1 MAAKR
6 GNRNSGPFNL
16 EYREGEVGGD
26 GEVVEA
32 LWYVGPERAEIRE
45 ETLGPLADGHIRV
58 RAHCGAIS
66 RGTEALIAAGR
77 VPVSE
82 YRRMRAPFMGGAFPF
97 PVKYGYATA
106 GVVEDGPAHL
116 LGRNVFALYPHQTCF
131 DIPIEAAILV
141 PEGIPLSRAVL
152 AANMETALNATWD
165 ASPGP
170 YGRIAVI
177 GAGAVGALVA
187 FICAHIEDVDVTLV
201 DSNPERAGLADALG
215 VKFALPAGAP
225 EDCQFVFH
233 ASATGAGL
241 ATALDAAG
249 NEATI
254 IELSWHGSGVVAIP
268 LGGAFHSR
276 RLKLISSQVGQVAP
290 SHRATWSHRMRLDA
304 AMKLTAHPHLDALL
318 APAIAFSDLPERISD
333 VLKPRSG
340 VLCQLI
346 SYQ

>member
-1 MAAKR
+1 M
-6 GNRNSGPFNL
+6 GGGSD
-16 EYREGEVGGD
+16 EVA
-26 GEVVEA
+26 EA
-32 LWYVGPERAEIRE
+32 LWYVGPGWAEIRR
-45 ETLGPLADGHIRV
+45 ETLGALAEGNIRV
-58 RAHCGAIS
+58 RTVYSAIS
-66 RGTEALIAAGR
+66 RGTEALVASGR
-77 VPVSE
+77 VPVGE
-82 YRRMRAPFMGGAFPF
+82 FHRMRAPFMGGAFPY
-97 PVKYGYATA
+97 PVKYGYAAA
-106 GVVEDGPAHL
+106 GVIEDGPAHL
-116 LGRNVFALYPHQTCF
+116 VGRNAFALYPHQTRF

-141 PEGIPLSRAVL
+141 PEGMPLSRAVL

-187 FICAHIEDVDVTLV
+187 FICAHIEDADVTLI
-201 DSNPERAGLADALG
+201 DSNPQREELARALG
-215 VKFALPAGAP
+215 VKFALPAATP

-233 ASATGAGL
+233 ASATSAGL
-241 ATALDAAG
+241 ATALDAAA
-249 NEATI
+249 NEATV
-254 IELSWHGSGVVAIP
+254 IELSWYGSGVVAIP

-276 RLKLISSQVGQVAP
+276 RLKLVSSQVGQVAP

-318 APAIAFSDLPERISD
+318 APPIAFGDLPALIYD
-333 VLKPRSG
+333 VLQPKSG